1 MTNKDLQLRMNFAKK
16 AKKLLQPD
24 FWESG
29 VSFYLDAVGFT
40 YKTNPCDQARSPGAM
55 LWRRANEGL
64 EVGCTAK
71 GQKEGTKQVHFICAI
86 SHGKGV
92 ICCEQYEGKMSG
104 ELFANFVDENF
115 EQVFQKSCNP
125 RAKRFLQDGCP
136 SQNSKRA
143 LASIDQTNAKLFSI
157 PPRSPDLNPIENVFH
172 LVKKRL
178 QSDAV
183 DNNITHETHD
193 RFVQRVK
200 DTLCQ
205 FPIDIIDRTIES
217 MDKRIA
223 LVLKRKGQRIKY

>member
-1 MTNKDLQLRMNFAKK
+1 M
-16 AKKLLQPD
+16 
-24 FWESG
+24 
-29 VSFYLDAVGFT
+29 SFYLDAVGFT

-136 SQNSKRA
+136 EPKFKEGISF
-143 LASIDQTNAKLFSI
+143 D
-157 PPRSPDLNPIENVFH
+157 RSDECKTIFDTTKESRFEPYRKCISLG
-172 LVKKRL
+172 K
-178 QSDAV
+178 
-183 DNNITHETHD
+183 ETFAI
-193 RFVQRVK
+193 RR
-200 DTLCQ
+200 
-205 FPIDIIDRTIES
+205 S
-217 MDKRIA
+217 
-223 LVLKRKGQRIKY
+223 